1 MPLKKLLSLLLLAL
15 ISLSCV
21 RARPVYI
28 EDEKKTVETAIQ
40 LFIERY
46 NNEQFDAIY
55 DDANDAFKNA
65 SSKDQVIPLMKQTRE
80 QNGKILQV
88 TDKLLKV
95 VPGPQIQVR
104 AIYNLKCEKGER
116 SIWFVYLMGID
127 GKSSLAQVQPFGSYS
142 DISKYKNEEP
152 K

>member
-1 MPLKKLLSLLLLAL
+1 MPSKKLLFLLLAL

-28 EDEKKTVETAIQ
+28 EDEKKTVETAIH

-55 DDANDAFKNA
+55 DNANDAFKNA

-80 QNGKILQV
+80 QNGKILEV

-127 GKSSLAQVQPFGSYS
+127 GKASLAQVQPFGSYS